1 MTFRH
6 FLDLDF
12 PAYLLLY
19 GITFYNI
26 TDEAI
31 ERLDIPNK
39 DKEIIKKVEELC
51 QKYSFPTLSS
61 QAQTYL
67 DLMYRRYTKHLLGW
81 KKASETR
88 LNQKFLLNQMQ
99 ECVLIFSMRNLH
111 LNDLSDS
118 KGLDAT
124 QAKEPEI

>member
-1 MTFRH
+1 MTFKH

-51 QKYSFPTLSS
+51 QNYSFTTLYS

-99 ECVLIFSMRNLH
+99 ECVLIFSTRNLH

-124 QAKEPEI
+124 QATET

>member
-39 DKEIIKKVEELC
+39 DKKIIKKVEE
-51 QKYSFPTLSS
+51 
-61 QAQTYL
+61 
-67 DLMYRRYTKHLLGW
+67 
-81 KKASETR
+81 
-88 LNQKFLLNQMQ
+88 N
-99 ECVLIFSMRNLH
+99 
-111 LNDLSDS
+111 
-118 KGLDAT
+118 
-124 QAKEPEI
+124 

>member
-39 DKEIIKKVEELC
+39 DKKIIKKVEELW
-51 QKYSFPTLSS
+51 QNYSFPTLYS

>member
-51 QKYSFPTLSS
+51 QNYSFPTLYS